1 MLNKARGPIGIAVDP
16 LVRALARTPLTANG
30 LTIIGT
36 LGALGG
42 ALLIA
47 DGRLFAGTLVVWF
60 FVMFD
65 MLDGRLA
72 KARGGTTLWGALLD
86 STLDRVSDGAVFA
99 AVVWH
104 FSRGSAA
111 EAWVT
116 ALALYCLVS
125 GAVISYVKARAEGL
139 GIRCDVG
146 IAERAERL
154 ILVLV
159 GTGLHGLGV
168 PFALVLLLWAL
179 AAVSTVTVAQRMAHV
194 RRQAAALP
202 PPAA

>member
-1 MLNKARGPIGIAVDP
+1 MLNKVREPIGRAVAP
-16 LVRALARTPLTANG
+16 LVRVLARTPLTANG
-30 LTIIGT
+30 LTILGT
-36 LGALGG
+36 AGALGG
-42 ALLIA
+42 ALMLA

-72 KARGGTTLWGALLD
+72 KERGGATVWGALLD
-86 STLDRVSDGAVFA
+86 STLDRVTDGAVFA

-104 FSRGSAA
+104 FSRDRADQP
-111 EAWVT
+111 WV
-116 ALALYCLVS
+116 AGLALFCLVA

-139 GIRCDVG
+139 GLRCDVG

-159 GTGLHGLGV
+159 GTGVHGLGV
-168 PFALVLLLWAL
+168 PYVLAGLLWLLAL
-179 AAVSTVTVAQRMAHV
+179 ASVVTIGQRMVFVRAQAVTVRA
-194 RRQAAALP
+194 P
-202 PPAA
+202 